1 MDAIVFWAFVAA
13 LNPTLLGAT
22 TVMLLLDHPKRLLLG
37 YLVGAMLTSL
47 TLGMVIVFALD
58 GSSGATSTWQSTISP
73 ATDLALGGLLLVVA
87 YVIRPGRAPSE
98 TGRLAERWRRRA
110 QKKGD
115 KGPPRWQQALSKG
128 TARTTFVIGV
138 LLTLPGASYLIGL
151 GHIADENASTAATI
165 GLIVGFNLI
174 MMLLLELPLLAY
186 TLAPDWTPDAV
197 NRFKAWFNSNAKVLG
212 FRVALVIGALL
223 VVKGVIELL

>member
-1 MDAIVFWAFVAA
+1 VDSIAFWAFVSVI
-13 LNPTLLGAT
+13 NPALLGAT

-58 GSSGATSTWQSTISP
+58 GSSGATSAGQSTISP
-73 ATDLALGGLLLVVA
+73 ATDLALGGLLLVIA
-87 YVIRPGRAPSE
+87 YVIRPGHTPRE
-98 TGRLAERWRRRA
+98 TGRLAERRRTRA
-110 QKKGD
+110 EKKGD
-115 KGPPRWQQALSKG
+115 KGPPRWEQALSKG
-128 TARTTFVIGV
+128 TARTTFVIGA
-138 LLTLPGASYLIGL
+138 LLSLPGASYLIGL

-186 TLAPDWTPDAV
+186 ALAPDWTPDAV

-223 VVKGVIELL
+223 VVKGVNELL

>member
-37 YLVGAMLTSL
+37 YLLGAMMTSL

-58 GSSGATSTWQSTISP
+58 GSSGATSTGQSTISP

-87 YVIRPGRAPSE
+87 YLIRPGRTPSE
-98 TGRLAERWRRRA
+98 TGRLAERRRRRA
-110 QKKGD
+110 EKKGD

-128 TARTTFVIGV
+128 TARTTFVIGA

-151 GHIADENASTAATI
+151 GHIADENANTAATI

-174 MMLLLELPLLAY
+174 MLLLLELPLLAY

-197 NRFKAWFNSNAKVLG
+197 NRFKAWFNSNARVLG

>member
-1 MDAIVFWAFVAA
+1 VDGITFWAFVSAF
-13 LNPTLLGAT
+13 NPTLLGAT

-37 YLVGAMLTSL
+37 YLAGAMLTSL

-87 YVIRPGRAPSE
+87 YVIRPGRTPSE
-98 TGRLAERWRRRA
+98 TGRLAERRRKRA
-110 QKKGD
+110 EQKGD
-115 KGPPRWQQALSKG
+115 KAPPRWEQALSKG
-128 TARTTFVIGV
+128 SARTTFVIGA
-138 LLTLPGASYLIGL
+138 LLSLPGASYLIGL

-174 MMLLLELPLLAY
+174 MLLLLELPLLAY

-197 NRFKAWFNSNAKVLG
+197 NRFKAWFNSNARVLG
-212 FRVALVIGALL
+212 FRAALVIGALL
-223 VVKGVIELL
+223 VAKGVIELL